1 MINDLRYAFRQ
12 LIKSPGFTAVT
23 ILTLALGIGACTAIF
38 SVVNAVLLRPLDYP
52 DPARLVVIRETQLP
66 EFPEFSVSP
75 PNYLDWEKQTKS
87 FEKLAAYSGS
97 RINLTGDGE
106 PQQLI
111 GVKATAHY
119 FDVYGIKPAL
129 GRTFLPEEDAPGK
142 NHVVVL
148 SYPFWQRV
156 FGGAA
161 DVVGRPIQ
169 LNGEPYTVV
178 GVAPVGFGLA
188 SKVDAWMPMAFKPD
202 ETANDNRGAH
212 YLNVA
217 GRLRPGVTVAQA
229 EAELKVLAAQL
240 ATQYPDSNKGW
251 GIFMMPLQ
259 DYSVRDV
266 RAVLYTLLGA
276 VGCVL
281 LIACANIANLL
292 LARATARH
300 REISI
305 RAALGASRARLVRQL
320 LTESVLLAVC
330 GGLAGILLA
339 RWGLDA
345 LLALAPPNL
354 PRVADIHLDP
364 GVLVFSLVLS
374 VITGLLFGIAPAWLA
389 ARADVNEALKQGS
402 RGSTEGGARGRLR
415 SALVVIEVTLALM
428 LLGGAGLLARSFMQL
443 AHVDPGF
450 TPENATLLRLSL
462 PAKKYAMPEQQTA
475 FANGLLER
483 VKNLPGVQAAGLTH
497 SMPLVSDYVLGFN
510 IEGRPAIAPSDLPST
525 NYYAVT
531 PEYFRA
537 MGIRLVRGRVFT
549 PQDDAKAPRVAII
562 NETMAR
568 QHFPNEDPI
577 GKRINIT
584 NGPDTWREI
593 IGIVG
598 DIKQYGVDK
607 ATSNQS
613 YEPFAQVPFSSLN
626 VVIRTS
632 GHSTALLGSIRPT
645 VYAVDKDQPIG
656 AIRPLEEIMAE
667 SIARQRFAMT
677 LLTVFSLVALVI
689 AAVGIYGVMAYSVV
703 QRTGE
708 FGIRMALGAQQRDVL
723 RLVLMQGGKLVGL
736 GLIIGLAASLAAS
749 RAMGSM
755 LFNTSAQDP
764 LTLGTITLL
773 LGFVALVA
781 CLLPANRATKVN
793 PIEALRAE

>member
-1 MINDLRYAFRQ
+1 MITDLRYAFRQ
-12 LIKSPGFTAVT
+12 LIRSPGFAAVT

-66 EFPEFSVSP
+66 DFPEFSVSP
-75 PNYLDWEKQTKS
+75 PNYLDWEKQTRS
-87 FEKLAAYSGS
+87 FENLAAYSGS
-97 RINLTGDGE
+97 RVNLTGDGE

-156 FGGAA
+156 FGGAT

-178 GVAPVGFGLA
+178 GVAPLGFGIA
-188 SKVDAWMPMAFKPD
+188 SKVDAWMPMAFEPK

-212 YLNVA
+212 YLSVA
-217 GRLRPGVTVAQA
+217 GRLRPGVMVAQA

-320 LTESVLLAVC
+320 LTESVLLALC

-345 LLALAPPNL
+345 LLALAPANL
-354 PRVADIHLDP
+354 PRVTDIHLDT
-364 GVLVFSLVLS
+364 GVLGFSLALS
-374 VITGLLFGIAPAWLA
+374 VITGLVFGIAPAWLA

-415 SALVVIEVTLALM
+415 SALVVVEVTFALM

-450 TPENATLLRLSL
+450 APENATLLRLSL
-462 PAKKYAMPEQQTA
+462 PQKKYALPEQQTA
-475 FANGLLER
+475 FADALLER
-483 VKNLPGVQAAGLTH
+483 LKTLPGVQAAGLTH
-497 SMPLVSDYVLGFN
+497 SMPLVGDYVLGFN
-510 IEGRPAIAPSDLPST
+510 IEGRPAIAPSDLPNT

-537 MGIRLVRGRVFT
+537 MGIRLVRGRIFT
-549 PQDDAKAPRVAII
+549 TRDDAKAPRVAII
-562 NETMAR
+562 NETLAR
-568 QHFPNEDPI
+568 QHFSNEDPI

-607 ATSNQS
+607 PTSNQS

-632 GHSTALLGSIRPT
+632 GPSPALFGAIRPT

-656 AIRPLEEIMAE
+656 AIRPLEEIMAD

-708 FGIRMALGAQQRDVL
+708 FGIRLALGAQQRDVL
-723 RLVLMQGGKLVGL
+723 RLVLAQGGKLVGL
-736 GLIIGLAASLAAS
+736 GLLIGLVATLAAS

-764 LTLGTITLL
+764 LTLAAITLL
-773 LGFVALVA
+773 LGAVALVA
-781 CLLPANRATKVN
+781 CLLPASRATKVN